1 MNAVEI
7 GKRIRERRKELDL
20 TLEQLAT
27 ALGYN
32 KSTLQRYEAGKIDK
46 IKLPTLQTI
55 AQVLRVDPNWLALK
69 TDEKSENYYIGSR
82 FPSPSTTDDFV
93 TFPVIGEIAAGYDSI
108 VMEEWTGEKIDIP
121 TSYLKGREISEYFVL
136 GVKGDSMYPEYHNGD
151 KVLILKQTTLDYSG
165 QVGAVL
171 YNGENATLKKVE
183 YKEGENWMRLVP
195 INPSVAPQLIE
206 GTDLEN
212 CKILGI
218 PRLLVR
224 DIKN

>member
-1 MNAVEI
+1 MDAIEI

-69 TDEKSENYYIGSR
+69 TDEKSEDYYIGSR
-82 FPSPSTTDDFV
+82 FSTPTTTDDFV

-108 VMEEWTGEKIDIP
+108 ALEDWTGEKIDIP
-121 TSYLKGREISEYFVL
+121 ASYLKGREISDYFVL
-136 GVKGDSMYPEYHNGD
+136 GVKGDSMYPEYHDGD
-151 KVLILKQTTLDYSG
+151 KVLILKQTTLEYSG

-183 YKEGENWMRLVP
+183 YKDGENWMKLVP
-195 INPSVAPQLIE
+195 INPSVAPQRIE
-206 GTDLEN
+206 GIDLEN

-218 PRLLVR
+218 PRLLIR
-224 DIKN
+224 DIKS